1 MKMINT
7 NMINLTLS
15 RGFSLVSLMIAMVIG
30 IFIIGAAGQVYVQS
44 KSSFNARAA
53 VSAVSENGRFAIQ
66 DLRRTLAMAGM
77 NITASDELS
86 SAERA
91 IPPLDTVTQLDDAIT
106 TGIGTYDGGANSDIV
121 AVRYRRGPTCYGYVN
136 LPLSDDPVTVRLF
149 VENDQLMC
157 EKIVTNNGILVSR
170 NKQPLVSGIKLMKAL
185 YGVDD
190 DTDGYANRY
199 LSAGS
204 LAGLWSNIVSI
215 RVGLV
220 VNSGERNQPL
230 DMRSDTAQ
238 TISLLGMD
246 YTIPANDEKLYKVFS
261 ATVQL
266 RNLNPIMQ
274 KQ

>member
-91 IPPLDTVTQLDDAIT
+91 IPPLDTVTQPDDAI
-106 TGIGTYDGGANSDIV
+106 
-121 AVRYRRGPTCYGYVN
+121 
-136 LPLSDDPVTVRLF
+136 
-149 VENDQLMC
+149 
-157 EKIVTNNGILVSR
+157 NNR
-170 NKQPLVSGIKLMKAL
+170 NRHV
-185 YGVDD
+185 
-190 DTDGYANRY
+190 
-199 LSAGS
+199 
-204 LAGLWSNIVSI
+204 
-215 RVGLV
+215 
-220 VNSGERNQPL
+220 
-230 DMRSDTAQ
+230 
-238 TISLLGMD
+238 
-246 YTIPANDEKLYKVFS
+246 
-261 ATVQL
+261 
-266 RNLNPIMQ
+266 
-274 KQ
+274 

>member
-44 KSSFNARAA
+44 KASFNARAA

-66 DLRRTLAMAGM
+66 DLRRTLAMTGM

-86 SAERA
+86 NVKRA
-91 IPPLDTVTQLDDAIT
+91 IPPLDTVTLLDAIA
-106 TGIGTYDGGANSDIV
+106 TGTGTYDGGANSDIV

-170 NKQPLVSGIKLMKAL
+170 NKRPLVSGIKLMKVL

-190 DTDGYANRY
+190 DADGYADRY
-199 LSAGS
+199 LTAGS
-204 LAGLWSNIVSI
+204 LTGFWSNIVSI

-230 DMRSDTAQ
+230 DMRSDTDQ
-238 TISLLGMD
+238 TLSLLGMD
-246 YTIPANDEKLYKVFS
+246 YTVPANDEKLYKVFS

>member
-1 MKMINT
+1 
-7 NMINLTLS
+7 
-15 RGFSLVSLMIAMVIG
+15 
-30 IFIIGAAGQVYVQS
+30 
-44 KSSFNARAA
+44 

-91 IPPLDTVTQLDDAIT
+91 IPPLDTVT
-106 TGIGTYDGGANSDIV
+106 TGTNTYEGTGTDSDIV
-121 AVRYRRGPTCYGYVN
+121 AVRYRRGSTCDGYAGDVQGYPKSEG
-136 LPLSDDPVTVRLF
+136 LPLSDAPVTVRF
-149 VENDQLMC
+149 SVVNDELRCQ
-157 EKIVTNNGILVSR
+157 VTG
-170 NKQPLVSGIKLMKAL
+170 KAAKPLVSGVKLMKAL
-185 YGVDD
+185 YGID
-190 DTDGYANRY
+190 DTADGYANRY
-199 LSAGS
+199 LTASQVNT
-204 LAGLWSNIVSI
+204 LDKWRNIVSI

-230 DMRSDTAQ
+230 DMRSDTDQ
-238 TISLLGMD
+238 TLSLLGMD
-246 YTIPANDEKLYKVFS
+246 YTVPANDEKLYKVFS

>member
-1 MKMINT
+1 MNT
-7 NMINLTLS
+7 HNSNMINWTLNS
-15 RGFSLVSLMIAMVIG
+15 GFSLVSLMIAMVIG

-44 KSSFNARAA
+44 KASFNARAA

-66 DLRRTLAMAGM
+66 DIRRVLAMTGM
-77 NITASDELS
+77 NITASEEFS
-86 SAERA
+86 PTTQA
-91 IPPLDTVTQLDDAIT
+91 IPDLLNGTL
-106 TGIGTYDGGANSDIV
+106 TGVAGPPPTSDIV
-121 AVRYRRGPTCYGYVN
+121 AVRYRRGTTCGGYVN
-136 LPLSDDPVTVRLF
+136 QPLSLDPVTVRF
-149 VENDQLMC
+149 IVQVNGNQSQLIC
-157 EKIVTNNGILVSR
+157 EKTVPLIGGGTSVSS
-170 NKQPLVSGIKLMKAL
+170 NPLVSGVKLMKAL

-190 DTDGYANRY
+190 DADGYADRY
-199 LSAGS
+199 LTADS
-204 LAGLWSNIVSI
+204 LTGLWSNIVSI

-230 DMRSDTAQ
+230 DMRSDTEQ
-238 TISLLGMD
+238 TIRLLGMD

>member
-1 MKMINT
+1 MNMKNT
-7 NMINLTLS
+7 ELINLTLS

-44 KSSFNARAA
+44 KTSFNARAA

-66 DLRRTLAMAGM
+66 DIRRVLAMAGM
-77 NITASDELS
+77 NITASEEFS
-86 SAERA
+86 SVLRA
-91 IPPLDTVTQLDDAIT
+91 IPPLDGDA
-106 TGIGTYDGGANSDIV
+106 TGTNTYEGSGTNSDIV
-121 AVRYRRGPTCYGYVN
+121 AVRYRRGPTCDGYVN
-136 LPLSDDPVTVRLF
+136 LPLSDAPVTVRF
-149 VENDQLMC
+149 SVVNDELRCQ
-157 EKIVTNNGILVSR
+157 VTG
-170 NKQPLVSGIKLMKAL
+170 KAAKPLVSGVKLMKAL
-185 YGVDD
+185 YGID
-190 DTDGYANRY
+190 DTADGYANRY
-199 LSAGS
+199 LTASQVNT
-204 LAGLWSNIVSI
+204 LDKWRNIVSM
-215 RVGLV
+215 RVGV
-220 VNSGERNQPL
+220 VVDSAEQSQPL